1 LNLSILSS
9 NVIKHDIASIQEQN
23 EFIELTQE

>member
-9 NVIKHDIASIQEQN
+9 NVIKHDIALIQEQN
-23 EFIELTQE
+23 VFIELTQE